1 MIVGFGVDVLDIERV
16 DLKLAN
22 RVLTEDERMNRARID
37 EEYIAGRF
45 ALKEAYF
52 KALGTGID
60 GNSFQDVSFLNGRFG
75 EVYPVLHRYVRP
87 VCGVF
92 NRIHASLAHDKFVYA
107 SVILEKERGGIYIGL
122 GSNLGDRLENLRAAL
137 GEISEFCDII
147 SVSKVYETKPYGK
160 TDQPDFLNCVAEID
174 TDLTPSELL
183 EALLNVE
190 RSLGRVRTEKWGPR
204 VIDLDI
210 LFYGN
215 LVIRTPEL
223 VVPHYDFENRIFF
236 VLPMRELNAHFVHPV
251 LKTSMEKLYQKLLDE
266 ASAENAGIEVYG
278 DV

>member
-1 MIVGFGVDVLDIERV
+1 MIVGFGVDVLEIERV

-22 RVLTEDERMNRARID
+22 KVLTKDELENRAKID

-60 GNSFQDVSFLNGRFG
+60 GNSFQDVSFLNGPFG
-75 EVYPVLHRYVRP
+75 EVCPVLHKYIPP
-87 VCGVF
+87 VHGVF
-92 NRIHASLAHDKFVYA
+92 NRMHASLAHDRFAYA

-122 GSNLGDRLENLRAAL
+122 GSNLGDRLANLRSAL
-137 GEISEFCDII
+137 GEISEFCNILN
-147 SVSKVYETKPYGK
+147 VTKVYESKPYGK
-160 TDQPDFLNCVAEID
+160 TDQPDFLNCVVEVD
-174 TDLTPSELL
+174 TDLPPLELL
-183 EALLNVE
+183 KVLLDVE
-190 RSLGRVRTEKWGPR
+190 RSMGRIRTEKWGPR

-236 VLPMRELNAHFVHPV
+236 VLPMRELNAHLVHPA
-251 LKTSMEKLYQKLLDE
+251 LKASMERLYQELLSRTFGEDV
-266 ASAENAGIEVYG
+266 GIEVYG